1 MDPATAP
8 TSPKTREADRS
19 PGRRWLASD
28 EGWLPGE
35 DAARLLA
42 AIAIALGAVALKVL
56 IVGVLGGELGYLSY
70 LGAVALGAWIAG
82 MRGGAA
88 ATIICAV
95 AQTLLFTT
103 SADRSLTPS
112 AVFNLA
118 LFLLDGALVTVLSSR
133 LRRAYVQERAAR
145 TVGEADL
152 EVESALHRA
161 ADRDRA
167 ALVTLQAVTASL
179 SGARTPVEVADAI
192 LDRGL
197 VALGAAAGGVS
208 RVVDDGGAVEV
219 ISVRGYPDSGPGM
232 VERLE
237 HSSHLR
243 DAIRTAEPVFLPDLA
258 SWTARYPESPPRS
271 LPGPSDGGAIAI
283 LPLVA
288 GAKTL
293 GALVFRYDHDRAFD
307 DGDRDLAIRLAA
319 NGAQALDRA
328 LAWDGDRRSRIAL
341 ERGQARLAF
350 LVQASDALGAE
361 PDVAAGI
368 GALPPLLVP
377 AHADWCAIELLD
389 VDARGLTVGAAPGGE
404 GAVQRLA
411 DGAPRSLGSW
421 LVPGSANGGPTII
434 TVADG
439 WPDETTHGP
448 VVAALDELETRS
460 ILATPIVTAAGEPL
474 GSIVLGGSDPDR
486 FGPDDQTLVQDLAGR
501 IAAAAERSNL
511 FGAVTRFKA
520 TVDVSAD
527 AVYMFDPGSLR
538 LTYVNRGGAD
548 LLGSHGQDLIGTS
561 VLELQPAVS
570 ERVFRA
576 RLADLREAP
585 GATMTYSEVL
595 ARADGLEFP
604 AEVFLQEV
612 TLADGAR
619 TVVLTARDIS
629 ERIDVQARLA
639 RIAGDERRQA
649 AELRT
654 VIQSMGEGVLVVDP
668 EGRISIANDA
678 AGVILGADL
687 DAGLATLERL
697 AAHAPGGEDAAHH
710 DETDAGEHAR
720 TVQLDDGRWI
730 EVSTYEADLGGAVA
744 SGSRASRIVV
754 LRDVTRAR
762 DAEAAREAFLG
773 VLSHELRTP
782 VTTIFGYAKV
792 LQRPSLHAEQ
802 AEMLGDI
809 EAEADRL
816 YRIVEDLLALSRVE
830 GGISIDGEPVLVQHL
845 VTPVVA
851 SEADRWGHVTF
862 ETKLPPNLPAVFGE
876 RTYVEQVL
884 RNLISNAGKY
894 GTAGTTVT
902 IEAAE
907 TEDEVEVRVLDRGI
921 GISPDEADRLFEL
934 FYRSPQSA
942 RTASG
947 AGIGLYVSRGLITA
961 MGGRIWVKPRTG
973 GGSEFGFTLPRYQED
988 PIPTRGRVGSG
999 VGG

>member
-8 TSPKTREADRS
+8 TRGSTSEPGRS
-19 PGRRWLASD
+19 TGRRWLASD

-42 AIAIALGAVALKVL
+42 AIAIAFGAVALKVL

-88 ATIICAV
+88 ATIICAI
-95 AQTLLFTT
+95 AQTLLFST
-103 SADRSLTPS
+103 SADRTLTPS

-118 LFLLDGALVTVLSSR
+118 LFLLDGILVTVLSSR
-133 LRRAYVQERAAR
+133 LRRAYVRERSAR
-145 TVGEADL
+145 AVGEADL
-152 EVESALHRA
+152 EVESALHLA
-161 ADRDRA
+161 AEQDRA
-167 ALVTLQAVTASL
+167 ALATLQAVTAGL

-192 LDRGL
+192 LDQGL
-197 VALGAAAGGVS
+197 AALGAVAGGVS
-208 RVVDDGGAVEV
+208 RVVDGGRAVEV
-219 ISVRGYPDSGPGM
+219 IAVRGYPGSGPGV
-232 VERLE
+232 VEQLD

-243 DAIRTAEPVFLPDLA
+243 DAILTGEPVFLPDLA
-258 SWTARYPESPPRS
+258 SWTARYPDSPPRV
-271 LPGPSDGGAIAI
+271 LPGPSEGGAIAV

-288 GAKTL
+288 GGNTI
-293 GALVFRYDHDRAFD
+293 GALVFRFDHDLEFDAGARA
-307 DGDRDLAIRLAA
+307 LAVRLSAA
-319 NGAQALDRA
+319 GAQALDRA
-328 LAWDGDRRSRIAL
+328 LAWDGDRRSRVAL

-350 LVQASDALGAE
+350 LVQASDSLGAE

-368 GALPPLLVP
+368 RALPGLLVP
-377 AHADWCAIELLD
+377 AHAEWCAIELLD
-389 VDARGLTVGAAPGGE
+389 DDARGLAIGAIPGAE
-404 GAVQRLA
+404 AAVERLA
-411 DGAPRSLGSW
+411 AGAPRSLGSW
-421 LVPGSANGGPTII
+421 LVPGSADQGPTIV
-434 TVADG
+434 TTTGRG
-439 WPDETTHGP
+439 WPDETTHGQGI
-448 VVAALDELETRS
+448 AALAELETRS
-460 ILATPIVTAAGEPL
+460 LLATPIITAGGEPL
-474 GSIVLGGSDPDR
+474 GSIVLGGRDPER

-501 IAAAAERSNL
+501 IAAAAERSSL
-511 FGAVTRFKA
+511 FAAVTRFKA

-538 LTYVNRGGAD
+538 LTYVNQGGAD
-548 LLGSHGQDLIGTS
+548 LLGSHGQDLIGTG

-576 RLADLREAP
+576 RLEDLREAP

-612 TLADGAR
+612 TLADGTR

-668 EGRISIANDA
+668 EGRISIANEA
-678 AGVILGADL
+678 AGVVLGADL

-697 AAHAPGGEDAAHH
+697 AAHVPSDDAAGH
-710 DETDAGEHAR
+710 DGQEAREHAR
-720 TVQLDDGRWI
+720 TVQLEDGRWI
-730 EVSTYEADLGGAVA
+730 EMSTYEADLGGAVV

-792 LQRPSLHAEQ
+792 LQRPSLRDEQ

-830 GGISIDGEPVLVQHL
+830 GGITIDGEPVLVQHL
-845 VTPVVA
+845 VDA
-851 SEADRWGHVTF
+851 R
-862 ETKLPPNLPAVFGE
+862 
-876 RTYVEQVL
+876 R
-884 RNLISNAGKY
+884 
-894 GTAGTTVT
+894 
-902 IEAAE
+902 
-907 TEDEVEVRVLDRGI
+907 RV
-921 GISPDEADRLFEL
+921 
-934 FYRSPQSA
+934 
-942 RTASG
+942 
-947 AGIGLYVSRGLITA
+947 
-961 MGGRIWVKPRTG
+961 G
-973 GGSEFGFTLPRYQED
+973 GGALGEASRSRPGCRRTCRPCS
-988 PIPTRGRVGSG
+988 GSG
-999 VGG
+999 PTSSRSCGT